1 MSRRSRSPVERL
13 ARVCGVLLWLGL
25 VLLLVP
31 VGPVLAG
38 TKVVFLR
45 NGDRLTGELLSEN
58 SRRIVIRTP
67 ATGRVT
73 LQRDQ
78 IERIEE
84 FPLRDLASPGQPPA
98 VPSAIPTATNPP
110 VAVAPLPKATGAVTN
125 APPTVDPSTN
135 AVAVSSLLWLPNWAH
150 GLWTNWHGNVQI
162 GANFGVGT
170 ANLQSTYANANVVKK
185 WGRTTTLLNYALS
198 YGIVNDAVNA
208 NRMYGTFKTDLAW
221 SAQKHVYSYGQGAAG
236 YDEIRRINLE
246 YLAGAGMGYRVID
259 RSKTVLAAELGA
271 QYQVFDYL
279 TAQDRADVA
288 ARFGENLTA
297 QIGKDV
303 RITQQLGFTPGFDD
317 FTNYQIR
324 FGLTLSVA
332 LFKPLTLNL
341 NVIDTYLSQPAPGT
355 ANNDLQAST
364 TIGIN
369 F

>member
-13 ARVCGVLLWLGL
+13 ARLLAVFVWLAL
-25 VLLLVP
+25 VI
-31 VGPVLAG
+31 PVLAG

-45 NGDRLTGELLSEN
+45 NGDRLTGEILSEN
-58 SRRIVIRTP
+58 SRRIVLRTP
-67 ATGRVT
+67 AAGRVT

-78 IERIEE
+78 VERIEE
-84 FPLRDLASPGQPPA
+84 FPLRSLDGPTQ
-98 VPSAIPTATNPP
+98 VPSAPTVALAATNPP
-110 VAVAPLPKATGAVTN
+110 VALAPPSKVPGTVTN
-125 APPTVDPSTN
+125 APATAPVATN
-135 AVAVSSLLWLPNWAH
+135 AVAGSSLLWLPNWAH

-162 GANFGVGT
+162 GANIGVGT
-170 ANLQSTYANANVVKK
+170 ANWQSIYANANVVKK

-198 YGIVNDAVNA
+198 YGTLNDVVSAD
-208 NRMYGTFKTDLAW
+208 RMYGTAKTDLAW
-221 SAQKHVYSYGQGAAG
+221 TAQKHVYSYAQGAGG
-236 YDEIRRINLE
+236 YDEVRRINLE
-246 YLAGAGMGYRVID
+246 YLAGAGMGYKLLD

-279 TAQDRADVA
+279 QAQDRADVA

-303 RITQQLGFTPGFDD
+303 KITQQLGFTPGFAD
-317 FTNYQIR
+317 FSNYQVR
-324 FGLTLSVA
+324 FGLTLSVV

-341 NVIDTYLSQPAPGT
+341 NVSDTYLSQPAPGT
-355 ANNDLQAST
+355 ADNDIQVST

>member
-1 MSRRSRSPVERL
+1 MFRRPRSPSERL
-13 ARVCGVLLWLGL
+13 ARLCGVLVWLAL
-25 VLLLVP
+25 VFT
-31 VGPVLAG
+31 GLAG
-38 TKVVFLR
+38 DKVVFLR

-73 LQRDQ
+73 LRRDQ
-78 IERIEE
+78 VERIEE
-84 FPLRDLASPGQPPA
+84 FPLRSVAVPAQPSVPAPA
-98 VPSAIPTATNPP
+98 VPAVPAATKPP
-110 VAVAPLPKATGAVTN
+110 VAAVPTTKASGDVTN
-125 APPTVDPSTN
+125 APPTVPSSTN
-135 AVAVSSLLWLPNWAH
+135 AVAGSSLLWLPDWAH

-162 GANFGVGT
+162 GANLGVGT
-170 ANLQSTYANANVVKK
+170 ANWQSTYANANVVKK
-185 WGRTTTLLNYALS
+185 WGRTTTLINYALS
-198 YGIVNDAVNA
+198 YGMVNDVVNA

-246 YLAGAGMGYRVID
+246 YLSGAGMGYKVID

-288 ARFGENLTA
+288 ARFGENLTT

-303 RITQQLGFTPGFDD
+303 RITQQLGFTPGFED

-341 NVIDTYLSQPAPGT
+341 NVLDNYFSQPAPGT
-355 ANNDLQAST
+355 ADNDLQVST

>member
-1 MSRRSRSPVERL
+1 MISRRPRNVAERT
-13 ARVCGVLLWLGL
+13 ARLCGALLWLFL
-25 VLLLVP
+25 VL
-31 VGPVLAG
+31 PVLAG
-38 TKVVFLR
+38 SKVVFLK
-45 NGDRLTGELLSEN
+45 NGDRLTGEILSEN

-67 ATGRVT
+67 AAGRVT

-78 IERIEE
+78 VERVEE
-84 FPLRDLASPGQPPA
+84 FPLPTVSVPPPA
-98 VPSAIPTATNPP
+98 SAPAAVPPPATNPP
-110 VAVAPLPKATGAVTN
+110 VALAPPAKPTGILTN
-125 APPTVDPSTN
+125 APATVATTTN
-135 AVAVSSLLWLPNWAH
+135 TVAAGSILWLPDWAH

-162 GANFGVGT
+162 GANLGVGT
-170 ANLQSTYANANVVKK
+170 ANWQSTYANANVVKK

-198 YGIVNDAVNA
+198 YGMVNEVVNA

-246 YLAGAGMGYRVID
+246 YLAGAGMGYKVID
-259 RSKTVLAAELGA
+259 RSRTVLAAELGA

-279 TAQDRADVA
+279 TAQDRADMA
-288 ARFGENLTA
+288 ARFGENLTT

-303 RITQQLGFTPGFDD
+303 RITQQLGFTPGFED

-324 FGLTLSVA
+324 FGFTLSVV

-341 NVIDTYLSQPAPGT
+341 NILDNYFSQPAPGT
-355 ANNDLQAST
+355 ADNDLQVST
-364 TIGIN
+364 TMGIN